1 MTLQLPTLPKPG
13 QDRLS
18 HRAWKDH
25 TCPNSRSLSEK
36 KEMMSENINEKSRQA
51 EALKMRTP
59 LKRRWEELECG
70 DLGRLKLEKEAK
82 PLISIETAAFSPLT
96 TQRHAVTS

>member
-36 KEMMSENINEKSRQA
+36 EEMMSENINEKSRQD
-51 EALKMRTP
+51 EALEVRMP
-59 LKRRWEELECG
+59 LKRRCEVLECG
-70 DLGRLKLEKEAK
+70 DLGGLKLEKAK
-82 PLISIETAAFSPLT
+82 PLVSIETAAFSPLT